1 MQTAASGVFPP
12 LGLWSQVL
20 SSSKLFLIYFLFNFQ
35 SSNVKTVNIGGTPKH
50 LVNNQFNSPIGL
62 YSDDAIA
69 DAVVLN
75 PAIVQ
80 SK

>member
-1 MQTAASGVFPP
+1 M
-12 LGLWSQVL
+12 
-20 SSSKLFLIYFLFNFQ
+20 
-35 SSNVKTVNIGGTPKH
+35 KTVNIGGTPKH